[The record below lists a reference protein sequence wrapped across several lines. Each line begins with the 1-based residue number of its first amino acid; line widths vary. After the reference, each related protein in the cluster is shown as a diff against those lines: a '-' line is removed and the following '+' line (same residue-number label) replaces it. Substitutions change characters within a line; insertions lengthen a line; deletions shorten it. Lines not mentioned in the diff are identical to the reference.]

1 LFWLLFGF
9 QTSAGAVGISQLITG
24 KAVIITTMP
33 WPLVDPIIIALP
45 IAVIATIVVT
55 LLTKPPEKEFVDRV
69 FKGVGG
75 N

>member
-1 LFWLLFGF
+1 
-9 QTSAGAVGISQLITG
+9 
-24 KAVIITTMP
+24 MP